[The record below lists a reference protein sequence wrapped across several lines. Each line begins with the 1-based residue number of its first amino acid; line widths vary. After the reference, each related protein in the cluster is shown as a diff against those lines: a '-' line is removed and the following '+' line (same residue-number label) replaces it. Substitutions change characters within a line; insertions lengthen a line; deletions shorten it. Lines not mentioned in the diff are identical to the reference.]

1 MLQQGI
7 QRKLTNKPINTY
19 QLYTML
25 RQYRIHDTT
34 VQTLYNSLVGVR
46 LDILLEL
53 RGTWPGIY
61 HNTILKCRETQ
72 DYS

>member
-1 MLQQGI
+1 
-7 QRKLTNKPINTY
+7 
-19 QLYTML
+19 ML